1 MLTDTWLE
9 QTDFVTFSLGEPEE
23 EEEGLDL
30 TSLPAT

>member
-23 EEEGLDL
+23 EGLDL